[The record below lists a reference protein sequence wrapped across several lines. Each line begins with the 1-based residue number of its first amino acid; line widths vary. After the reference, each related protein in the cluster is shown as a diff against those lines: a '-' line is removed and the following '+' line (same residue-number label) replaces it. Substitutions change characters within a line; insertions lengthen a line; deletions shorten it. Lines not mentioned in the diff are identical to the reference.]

1 MVLWMALA
9 MLGLV
14 VTVLTVNTVNSH
26 PDSMF
31 GDVMRTT
38 DLWLRDSRANELGI
52 APRNRIIPIAVVTYL
67 LLVAFGASAVGA
79 EYRAGTVT
87 TILTWEPRRI
97 RLLSIRFLAIALVA
111 MGFFVVTLGVFV
123 AGWTA
128 GAALNGTS
136 RGADGEF
143 WGELLVV
150 LARGTLVAGVL
161 AVLSGALATLGRNTA
176 AALGI
181 WFGYLVGVEAILQ
194 ANVKA
199 VTPWMLLLN
208 VGAFFQGES
217 VSVSRHTLEPASGAV
232 VMAVYLVVVAG
243 GALAVFAR
251 RDVT

>member
-1 MVLWMALA
+1 M
-9 MLGLV
+9 
-14 VTVLTVNTVNSH
+14 NTVNSH
-26 PDSMF
+26 PESAF

-52 APRNRIIPIAVVTYL
+52 AQRNRIVPIAVVTYL
-67 LLVAFGASAVGA
+67 LVVAFGASAVGA

-87 TILTWEPRRI
+87 TVLTWEPRRV
-97 RLLSIRFLAIALVA
+97 RLLTVRLLAIALVA
-111 MGFFVVTLGVFV
+111 MGFFVATLGIFV
-123 AGWTA
+123 AGWIA

-136 RGADGEF
+136 AGTGGEF
-143 WGELLVV
+143 WGELIVV
-150 LARGTLVAGVL
+150 LVRATVVAGVL

-181 WFGYLVGVEAILQ
+181 WFGYLVAVEAILQ

-199 VTPWMLLLN
+199 VTPGMLLLN
-208 VGAFFQGES
+208 VGAFFRGES
-217 VSVSRHTLEPASGAV
+217 VTISRHTLEPVTGAL
-232 VMAVYLVVVAG
+232 VMAIYLVVVAG